1 MHPNWRLQVVI
12 APIVLKYVKSV
23 HNMKRIMFSSFLK
36 QDILDPSL
44 NITWVTLVPKKSIAT
59 EVRDYRPISM
69 VGSVYKVIA
78 KIMSRRLREVLP
90 KLVGETQSA
99 FVKDRQILDGALIA
113 NETVNWLRKKKKSGI
128 LLKLDFEK
136 AYDTIDWVS
145 MDMVLK
151 EMGFGEKWRKW
162 VRVCTTTPRIS
173 ILFNGS
179 PCKPFKMGRGLRQ
192 GDPLSA
198 FLFVLMAEVM
208 NRLLLRASSM
218 GLFQGLQ
225 VGRQGVTITH
235 LQFAEDTLLF
245 CEAKEES
252 LQNIK
257 GLLLGFQSFS
267 GLAVNYSK
275 SGLIVF
281 GKDESWAI
289 EMAEKL
295 SCKLVHLPITYLG
308 VPLGANMRKV
318 SSWQGVLDKVQS
330 KLQSWKGTCLSRA
343 GRVVLIKAM
352 LSSLPLYYLSL
363 FKIPAKVAQEI
374 NKIQRRFLWSGK
386 SQGRYNALVKWET
399 LQRPKEKGG
408 LGVVD
413 CMMKNAALLFKWWWR
428 YACEEGAL

>member
-151 EMGFGEKWRKW
+151 EMG
-162 VRVCTTTPRIS
+162 
-173 ILFNGS
+173 
-179 PCKPFKMGRGLRQ
+179 
-192 GDPLSA
+192 
-198 FLFVLMAEVM
+198 
-208 NRLLLRASSM
+208 
-218 GLFQGLQ
+218 
-225 VGRQGVTITH
+225 
-235 LQFAEDTLLF
+235 
-245 CEAKEES
+245 
-252 LQNIK
+252 
-257 GLLLGFQSFS
+257 
-267 GLAVNYSK
+267 
-275 SGLIVF
+275 
-281 GKDESWAI
+281 
-289 EMAEKL
+289 
-295 SCKLVHLPITYLG
+295 
-308 VPLGANMRKV
+308 
-318 SSWQGVLDKVQS
+318 
-330 KLQSWKGTCLSRA
+330 
-343 GRVVLIKAM
+343 
-352 LSSLPLYYLSL
+352 
-363 FKIPAKVAQEI
+363 
-374 NKIQRRFLWSGK
+374 
-386 SQGRYNALVKWET
+386 LVK
-399 LQRPKEKGG
+399 
-408 LGVVD
+408 
-413 CMMKNAALLFKWWWR
+413 N
-428 YACEEGAL
+428 